1 MLRLTKNVSLDSNL
15 NKISNGDNIFPITEK
30 EKQLLLALWEYAQEG
45 SVLSREQ
52 LIQLVWPERKNGVE
66 ESNLLQLVC
75 KLRRT
80 LRYCELGEAIHTVYR
95 QGYRFILP
103 KEDDEQ
109 IEADDSSSED
119 SELSPPAHSLEKPS
133 KRYSIRRAAI
143 FITLSFCAIYAYRLF
158 VSFTEAPLL
167 VDLQQ
172 LPVDGVE
179 SVYVTRTIN
188 GYDLCFKNEKNT
200 DEHMTISF

>member
-119 SELSPPAHSLEKPS
+119 SELSPPRTHSKSHPND
-133 KRYSIRRAAI
+133 
-143 FITLSFCAIYAYRLF
+143 TLSG
-158 VSFTEAPLL
+158 E
-167 VDLQQ
+167 
-172 LPVDGVE
+172 LPF
-179 SVYVTRTIN
+179 SSR
-188 GYDLCFKNEKNT
+188 
-200 DEHMTISF
+200 

>member
-119 SELSPPAHSLEKPS
+119 SELSPRALTRKAIQTILYPASCHFHHAELLRYICLPAIRIFHRSAPS
-133 KRYSIRRAAI
+133 
-143 FITLSFCAIYAYRLF
+143 C
-158 VSFTEAPLL
+158 
-167 VDLQQ
+167 
-172 LPVDGVE
+172 
-179 SVYVTRTIN
+179 
-188 GYDLCFKNEKNT
+188 
-200 DEHMTISF
+200 